1 MTAEQEEEERGG
13 WGSHLD
19 YTLSAVGL
27 AVGLGN
33 VWRFPYLAYRN
44 GGASFL
50 VPYVCILA
58 TAGLPLF
65 FVETSLGQFT
75 SMGALTCWE
84 MAPLFSGLGYAMV
97 ITGAVVAVYYNML
110 IAYAFYFMMASFVS
124 MDDSVPWKY
133 CNNDWNTPSCR
144 REGFPD
150 LKDDFRVNASMKLPV
165 LWDVFY
171 HKSCVSNLLNAK
183 TYADFSNGSSAMY
196 DTFLAQYLKD
206 FPNSTGAINTLNWYE
221 VKDYRAFDACK
232 RQYTTPSEEY
242 FERQVLGL
250 HKSSGFDDLGGIS
263 VKLVCSLAL
272 SWLLIFACVLK
283 GIKTSGKVVYFTA
296 LFPYF
301 VLTAL
306 LIKGLTLDGSEDG
319 IDFYIVPEWDKLKN
333 ADVWGDAAN
342 QIFYS
347 LGIGFGGQLT
357 MSSYNKFRNN
367 CLNDAVLVS
376 LINCGTS
383 VFAGFAIFSLLGHM
397 AHVTGKDVEDV
408 ATSGPGLAFVAY
420 PDGISRLDS
429 SPVWGFLFFFMLIT
443 LGMDSQFATIETLIS
458 GFCDKFP
465 HVLRRQKTYFTFVC
479 CFILFLA
486 GLPQCTDGGIRVLT
500 LLDDYSGS
508 YNLLIIALLETV
520 CIVYVYGLNNYM
532 SDIEM
537 MLGFKPQL
545 YWKVCWS
552 FLTPAVIVFVIV
564 ITAVRQEGSEY
575 NDQSFPDWADA
586 IGWASCWFPI
596 LVLIIVTVLQ
606 LRKFGWPGCIQPTSS
621 WGPSLPSDRTGRYAP
636 LPDHLENGGV
646 GDVPAYHNSNSGTA
660 ITTDSRRVIRP
671 PRTKT
676 ADVQNGYGAC
686 QNGPIYDVPSH

>member
-1 MTAEQEEEERGG
+1 MAAEEEEEERGG

-19 YTLSAVGL
+19 YILSAVGL

-58 TAGLPLF
+58 SAGLPLF
-65 FVETSLGQFT
+65 FLETSLGQFT

-84 MAPLFSGLGYAMV
+84 MAPLFSGLGYAMI

-124 MDDSVPWKY
+124 MDESVPWKY
-133 CNNDWNTPSCR
+133 CYNDWNTPSCR
-144 REGFPD
+144 RESFPD
-150 LKDDFRVNASMKLPV
+150 LHDDAEVNSSMKLPV

-171 HKSCVSNLLNAK
+171 YRSCVSDLLNAT
-183 TYADFSNGSSAMY
+183 TYEDFSNGSSV
-196 DTFLAQYLKD
+196 TFDKFLTQYFED
-206 FPNSTGAINTLNWYE
+206 FPNSTGSIDTLKWFE
-221 VKDYRAFDACK
+221 VKGYSGFDGCK

-250 HKSSGFDDLGGIS
+250 HNSPGFDDLGDVS
-263 VKLVCSLAL
+263 VKLVCSLGL

-306 LIKGLTLDGSEDG
+306 LVKGLTLDGSEDG
-319 IDFYIVPEWDKLKN
+319 IDFYIVPEWDKLKK

-357 MSSYNKFRNN
+357 MSSYSKFRNN
-367 CLNDAVLVS
+367 CLNDAILVA

-397 AHVTGKDVEDV
+397 AYVTGKEVEDV

-420 PDGISRLDS
+420 PDGISRLSS

-443 LGMDSQFATIETLIS
+443 LGMDSQFAMVETLIS
-458 GFCDKFP
+458 GFCDRFP
-465 HVLRRQKTYFTFVC
+465 HLLRRQKTCFTFLC

-486 GLPQCTDGGIRVLT
+486 GLPQCTEGGIRVLT

-508 YNLLIIALLETV
+508 YNLLVIALLETI
-520 CIVYVYGLNNYM
+520 CIAYVYGLGNYM

-545 YWKVCWS
+545 YWKICWS
-552 FLTPAVIVFVIV
+552 FITPVVVVFVIV

-575 NDQSFPDWADA
+575 NEESFPDWADA
-586 IGWASCWFPI
+586 IGWISCWLPI
-596 LVLIIVTVLQ
+596 LVLIIVTILQ
-606 LRKFGWPGCIQPTSS
+606 IRNFGWPGCVQPTSA
-621 WGPSLPSDRTGRYAP
+621 WGPSLPSDRTGRYAS
-636 LPDHLENGGV
+636 LPDRMEEGEAGREGVHLSTS
-646 GDVPAYHNSNSGTA
+646 ATITGTPHE
-660 ITTDSRRVIRP
+660 RRQ
-671 PRTKT
+671 PRRKT
-676 ADVQNGYGAC
+676 ADTSNGYGAC
-686 QNGPIYDVPSH
+686 QNGGIYDVPNH